1 MEADMTDERD
11 RSAGAGVASE
21 PPPALDDDS
30 LLDDPELRA
39 EIELMTE
46 LVLAAAQSDG
56 PLTPGQIDRAL
67 GLG

>member
-1 MEADMTDERD
+1 MTDGSD
-11 RSAGAGVASE
+11 RSATAGVASE
-21 PPPALDDDS
+21 PGPALGDDRV
-30 LLDDPELRA
+30 LDDPELRA

-56 PLTPGQIDRAL
+56 PLTQAQIDRVL